1 MPKSDIYPQGGMEAL
16 GAEQVDQATAE
27 LQLPHPEPGLHH
39 PTPPLREGRTDQL
52 QGLDL
57 LHLGRTLYF
66 LKALSTTTPGCRKPQ
81 SYNPRLQA
89 VCLPAGSFDFLL
101 KKKKMSFYSNEIVGS
116 LAIILPAGR
125 LLICRQAGF

>member
-1 MPKSDIYPQGGMEAL
+1 M
-16 GAEQVDQATAE
+16 
-27 LQLPHPEPGLHH
+27 
-39 PTPPLREGRTDQL
+39 LRENTEFFPGGGGGAGLAVESRNPTILDCRQFACL
-52 QGLDL
+52 Q
-57 LHLGRTLYF
+57 T
-66 LKALSTTTPGCRKPQ
+66 
-81 SYNPRLQA
+81 